1 MTIEHAQ
8 AGDLA
13 PVLDLLTTTAERFF
27 PRFGFERVERVD
39 VPASVQASIEFRSA
53 CRESAVVMRKRI
65 GQP

>member
-27 PRFGFERVERVD
+27 PGFGFERVERVD
-39 VPASVQASIEFRSA
+39 VPASVQASVEFRSA
-53 CRESAVVMRKRI
+53 CPE
-65 GQP
+65 